1 METLVEPVQVDVRE
15 ERRDHSA
22 LRRPLLRPGALGTLV
37 GLLDHRCF
45 QPQANQFQHRAIT
58 DPHAQAS
65 HQLVVR
71 DRIEVPLQV
80 GVVHFPIARRQVR
93 ANRFQRL
100 MGRTLRSESIG
111 TIQEIRLEDR
121 LQNQQ
126 RRRLHHAVFHRRD
139 AQRTQL
145 AVSLRNVHPP
155 HRLRSVAFLLQ
166 LLLQFDQEID
176 KSRSLVVAAANDLLN
191 RHAID
196 AGCSSVFRYLV
207 PRRHQR
213 VPPIDPIIQSV
224 ESKLRFLL
232 GLLAQLVS
240 QKREFRRHAPL
251 LRSGIF

>member
-1 METLVEPVQVDVRE
+1 MGR
-15 ERRDHSA
+15 A
-22 LRRPLLRPGALGTLV
+22 LRT
-37 GLLDHRCF
+37 
-45 QPQANQFQHRAIT
+45 
-58 DPHAQAS
+58 
-65 HQLVVR
+65 
-71 DRIEVPLQV
+71 
-80 GVVHFPIARRQVR
+80 
-93 ANRFQRL
+93 
-100 MGRTLRSESIG
+100 ESIG

-126 RRRLHHAVFHRRD
+126 RCRLHHTVFHRRD

-155 HRLRSVAFLLQ
+155 HRLRLVAFLLQ
-166 LLLQFDQEID
+166 FLLQFDQEID
-176 KSRSLVVAAANDLLN
+176 ESRSLVVAAANDLSD

-213 VPPIDPIIQSV
+213 VPPIDSIVQSV

-240 QKREFRRHAPL
+240 QKREFRRHLPL
-251 LRSGIF
+251 LRSGILRLQHGIFSIQAVLPFSYPSTYLAGFLRSTGITDRKSTRLNSSHLG